1 MVVSENCYAT
11 IGVAPNYIHTYKV
24 LRKAGLRVN
33 LGRRPTVRGV
43 AMNAIDHPHGGGRGK
58 TSGGPRPRTPWG
70 AITKQQKTVLKR
82 DRLAKL
88 KIRYR

>member
-1 MVVSENCYAT
+1 M
-11 IGVAPNYIHTYKV
+11 
-24 LRKAGLRVN
+24 RKAGLRVN

-70 AITKQQKTVLKR
+70 RITKQQKTVSTKLRNLKR
-82 DRLAKL
+82 LVRF
-88 KIRYR
+88 R